1 MKTINDAEETEM
13 MVHSI
18 DAIESI
24 LNANGIFGAANVMS
38 VIQSSIIIVIN
49 GFEPELRRKVFDELM
64 HQVERQCVEKKVF

>member
-24 LNANGIFGAANVMS
+24 LNANGIFGAANVMT
-38 VIQSSIIIVIN
+38 VIQSSIMIVIK
-49 GFEPELRRKVFDELM
+49 GFEPELRRQIFDQLMRLVETRCVEEKVF
-64 HQVERQCVEKKVF
+64 